1 MSKSSSAPPSWP
13 SPGQRSTFI
22 EQSKPQ
28 SASPPK
34 NRITSKMKRFQKAT
48 AIYTLPIREK
58 KRFAVQ
64 SLTGE

>member
-13 SPGQRSTFI
+13 SPVQRNSII
-22 EQSKPQ
+22 EQRKPQ

-58 KRFAVQ
+58 KRSTVQ